1 MATGLKIDTIT
12 GVLGRRIAKLKQST
26 QASSFRPEL
35 ERHVSRVLTDCIA
48 MTPARPEAKIT
59 AAQRGQYKAR
69 INAIPSVHTLTDPA
83 LRVNDMGEEWIHANG
98 KWYRSDWHLP
108 DEVYAAYQQL
118 AEERARRMS
127 TLESEFIANRLQ
139 ARWLY
144 QRSWWQVAK
153 SLGIALSVAA
163 QIIASHTRRKPA
175 KEPPKGYGQW
185 RGGKSVL
192 SVVIRNPFLDAA
204 GRYWNGN
211 GQQILAQSTAK
222 NLPRFQK
229 EVNDKIKREISAARQ
244 VK

>member
-1 MATGLKIDTIT
+1 MTGLRLDTVT
-12 GVLGRRIAKLKQST
+12 GVLGKRIAALKQST
-26 QASSFRPEL
+26 QASNFRPEL

-48 MTPARPEAKIT
+48 STPARPEAKIT
-59 AAQRGQYKAR
+59 AAQHNQYRSR

-83 LRVNDMGEEWIHANG
+83 LRVNDVGEEWIYNAG

-108 DEVYAAYQQL
+108 DEVFAAYQAL
-118 AEERARRMS
+118 AEERARRMA
-127 TLESEFIANRLQ
+127 TVESEFISNRLQ

-153 SLGIALSVAA
+153 SLGIALGVAA

-192 SVVIRNPFLDAA
+192 SVTIRNPFLDTA

-211 GQQILAQSTAK
+211 GQQILAQATAK

-229 EVNDKIKREISAARQ
+229 EVNDKIKRDISAARQ
-244 VK
+244 IK